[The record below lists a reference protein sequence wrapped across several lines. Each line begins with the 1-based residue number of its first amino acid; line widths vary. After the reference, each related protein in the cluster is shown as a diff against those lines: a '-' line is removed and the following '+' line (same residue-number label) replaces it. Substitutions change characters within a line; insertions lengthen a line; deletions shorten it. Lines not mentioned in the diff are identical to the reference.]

1 MHPKLAVRMH
11 GSSTG
16 IIGPGPALPPPPPPP
31 QPDNAPVQA
40 ITKPKKSLFVFMDFY
55 MTDR

>member
-16 IIGPGPALPPPPPPP
+16 IIGLGPALPPPPPP

-40 ITKPKKSLFVFMDFY
+40 IMKQKKSLFVFIDFS
-55 MTDR
+55 MTER